1 MLSSCYN
8 YVENCLSC
16 SSTYKCKECQS
27 GYELES
33 NECICIFFILY
44 LISFIYY
51 FYFIYLY
58 IFFLWKSN
66 NNNTYLYS
74 FFYYKDIEECT
85 IQHCDE
91 CNAKGTTCLTCDDGY
106 VLDTDTSSGLTSC
119 SLPTTCMIE
128 NCLKCNSAF
137 TKCVTCDGGYSITSA
152 GKCATCEINNCQVCT
167 DIEDC

>member
-1 MLSSCYN
+1 M
-8 YVENCLSC
+8 
-16 SSTYKCKECQS
+16 
-27 GYELES
+27 
-33 NECICIFFILY
+33 
-44 LISFIYY
+44 
-51 FYFIYLY
+51 
-58 IFFLWKSN
+58 WKSN

-91 CNAKGTTCLTCDDGY
+91 CNAKGTICLTCDDGY

-137 TKCVTCDGGYSITSA
+137 TKCVTCDDGYSLTSA
-152 GKCATCEINNCQVCT
+152 GKCATCEVNNCQVCT
-167 DIEDC
+167 DIEDCESCYVHYYLVKDYTNTTCKYCTISQCLTCENYGTECGDC